1 MSARILNRVTGE
13 THRLPPLPTIRDLIR
28 MYKLQA
34 LKQFSQNFLMDQRL
48 TDKIVKAAG
57 KIEDGCVIE
66 VGPGESFKPV

>member
-28 MYKLQA
+28 MYKLHA

-48 TDKIVKAAG
+48 TDKIVRAAG
-57 KIEDGCVIE
+57 RIENGYVIE
-66 VGPGESFKPV
+66 VGPGESFKQD